1 MTGLAPCVDIK
12 ENKKIK
18 GKNIFTFSPS
28 DYQEQFSK
36 NGYILIKNGIDA
48 NFLEAAIEQA
58 EQQRIDQKEINNC
71 FFKGKKRQYL
81 YGFEEW
87 DFYDSGLETLARTAS
102 LPLDKATLCERHI
115 KVYEPDAK
123 PHVPAHK
130 DRIAAQVT
138 VGIPLLIPEESHI
151 VLWPEDHLDI
161 NSLNTTALWR
171 NNLDEE
177 QLPQNILDGIEPVRV
192 YAEPGDVVMF
202 RGNSIH
208 HERENPANA
217 RILYLKLNG
226 MRLDPMGE
234 DPSTLR
240 EQETSQQILAQLD
253 DQKLLDCIVEVSPRL
268 EKISRHYTRL
278 YWTEVIQAYVADE
291 KEFTVSELELEVF
304 KKAEDQKTV
313 REVISRLGIPE
324 PEHINHVPMIRRLA
338 RLKGLNIIA
347 PEF

>member
-138 VGIPLLIPEESHI
+138 VGIPLLIPEGSHI

-161 NSLNTTALWR
+161 NALNTTALWR

-177 QLPQNILDGIEPVRV
+177 QLPQNILDGIEPVRI
-192 YAEPGDVVMF
+192 YAEPG
-202 RGNSIH
+202 G
-208 HERENPANA
+208 
-217 RILYLKLNG
+217 
-226 MRLDPMGE
+226 
-234 DPSTLR
+234 T
-240 EQETSQQILAQLD
+240 
-253 DQKLLDCIVEVSPRL
+253 VSPR
-268 EKISRHYTRL
+268 T
-278 YWTEVIQAYVADE
+278 
-291 KEFTVSELELEVF
+291 
-304 KKAEDQKTV
+304 
-313 REVISRLGIPE
+313 
-324 PEHINHVPMIRRLA
+324 
-338 RLKGLNIIA
+338 
-347 PEF
+347 